1 MARSLRTLPLLLV
14 ALSLGGSGVFADD
27 DDVRAELRKYKRTIS
42 RPALY
47 LRVNAI
53 QSLAAT
59 GDARALK
66 ALIKRYKRPETPK
79 DHVAFL
85 VAGICAEH
93 FTEAKHDDAWK
104 QWLAKEQKREDAWL
118 WYLGQRVRLNTVG
131 PEPLLAAIG
140 DVQLDPFLRTA
151 SLLALARSQREPETL
166 EAIKAT
172 LGEGGPQIKK
182 RKDALGK
189 VVLVEACAA
198 ALGRCRSL
206 LGTPEFTDAAN
217 LVINQLE
224 RADLFERSPWVIA
237 RQLAIALGVD
247 RLYLE
252 AGLWRKALM
261 AQEAKTVKP
270 AEGATRA
277 RPVKLGVGRSIPR
290 FLGIEGTG
298 DRVAF
303 LIDCSDSMLKPL
315 TPKEVEEIKRRPTTG
330 GKRYEKKDAP
340 AESPKE
346 DGTDFSKLLPW
357 DTIETR
363 FDAAREALKLSLK
376 SLGKDMQYV
385 VILFGHDAEFLAGQ
399 GLAYA
404 TEDNLRRTTRALRG
418 LRAKR
423 ADADHP
429 HGQLRGYTNV
439 HGALR
444 DAFQVTESGQLD
456 ADEHVAE
463 GGFLEGIS
471 TIFVLSDGAPSW
483 DDFNAVDK
491 NDQDLNSGNPETG
504 KQGEKAPTLNF
515 YGPYTFV
522 NHLLRDA
529 IRMNLFRNVEIH
541 CIGIGEANAALL
553 RVLAQI
559 GQGEFRSIAGP

>member
-1 MARSLRTLPLLLV
+1 
-14 ALSLGGSGVFADD
+14 
-27 DDVRAELRKYKRTIS
+27 
-42 RPALY
+42 
-47 LRVNAI
+47 
-53 QSLAAT
+53 
-59 GDARALK
+59 
-66 ALIKRYKRPETPK
+66 
-79 DHVAFL
+79 
-85 VAGICAEH
+85 
-93 FTEAKHDDAWK
+93 
-104 QWLAKEQKREDAWL
+104 
-118 WYLGQRVRLNTVG
+118 LGQRVRLGNVG

-140 DVQLDPFLRTA
+140 DETLDPFLRTA

-166 EAIKAT
+166 KAITST
-172 LGEGGPQIKK
+172 LSEGGPTIKK
-182 RKDALGK
+182 RKDTLGK

-237 RQLAIALGVD
+237 RQLAIALGID

-261 AQEAKTVKP
+261 AQESKTVKP
-270 AEGATRA
+270 EEGATRA

-298 DRVAF
+298 DRIAF

-330 GKRYEKKDAP
+330 GKRYEKKGSADDDA
-340 AESPKE
+340 PKE

-404 TEDNLRRTTRALRG
+404 TEENLRRSTRALRG

-423 ADADHP
+423 ADAEHP
-429 HGQLRGYTNV
+429 HGQLRGYTNA

-456 ADEHVAE
+456 RDEHVARP
-463 GGFLEGIS
+463 GFLEGIS

-491 NDQDLNSGNPETG
+491 NDQNLNSGNPETG

-559 GQGEFRSIAGP
+559 GQGEFRSISSP